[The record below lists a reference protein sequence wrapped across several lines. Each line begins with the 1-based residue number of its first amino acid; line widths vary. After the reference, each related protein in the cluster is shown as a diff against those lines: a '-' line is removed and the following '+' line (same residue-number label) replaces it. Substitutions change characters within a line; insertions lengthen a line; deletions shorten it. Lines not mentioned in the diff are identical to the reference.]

1 MTILNKK
8 GKNMKA
14 ILGIE
19 VDGESFGAELGF
31 EALENVVYSIPDIEE
46 NADLFAALA
55 RHPYPRIRSN
65 VAEKENLDDETL
77 MLLADDKDPEV
88 LGRVVYSES
97 FRRLASEEQ
106 VKNILMQENDA
117 SVNIISY
124 AASFKR
130 VSVEEIEQ
138 AIKDS
143 DIQNPNILRAAA
155 DCYDFTS
162 EYIEELT
169 QHSDPSVSMAAKRQL
184 KNR

>member
-1 MTILNKK
+1 MPILKTHNLSVADFTENKNIYYLFPDNWSHQK
-8 GKNMKA
+8 GSNIVR
-14 ILGIE
+14 ILRDSDHGIPLYTGLSPIKPFDEERGMRQLDESLE
-19 VDGESFGAELGF
+19 V
-31 EALENVVYSIPDIEE
+31 
-46 NADLFAALA
+46 
-55 RHPYPRIRSN
+55 
-65 VAEKENLDDETL
+65 
-77 MLLADDKDPEV
+77 
-88 LGRVVYSES
+88 
-97 FRRLASEEQ
+97 